1 MTNIELR
8 RHKARLQRERRTR
21 LKKAGWRR
29 IDLNL
34 QQTTLDLL
42 APYLNNEFSSLAYS
56 LTDFLEQLAEGK
68 LPVIASRQPI
78 TGIQK

>member
-1 MTNIELR
+1 MTDAKLR
-8 RHKARLQRERRTR
+8 QHRAAVQRERRKR
-21 LKKAGWRR
+21 LKIAGWRR

-42 APYLNNEFSSLAYS
+42 APYLSSEFASLAYS
-56 LTDFLEQLAEGK
+56 LTDFLERLAEGK
-68 LPVIASRQPI
+68 LPVIAPRQPI

>member
-8 RHKARLQRERRTR
+8 RHRATLQQQRRKR

-56 LTDFLEQLAEGK
+56 LTDFLERLAEGK
-68 LPVIASRQPI
+68 LPVIVPRQPI